1 MHLRAAAR
9 LLPGLCLVLLLCG
22 CATTAGL
29 RPGPDGTP
37 PSGGVTML
45 YPQSPEVVFP
55 AASRCLIS
63 LGLFVVE
70 SNPARGYILAERGLN
85 ATSNGENV
93 GVYIRARGEGSEVTV
108 ITTRK
113 LATNLLARDHT
124 GPMHMQ
130 LGAELGRLGQAA
142 APPAQPYQPP
152 GGRAGQQDPRQPA
165 PAAPPQPQAVPSYD
179 I

>member
-1 MHLRAAAR
+1 MRPRVL
-9 LLPGLCLVLLLCG
+9 GLACCLLLAA
-22 CATTAGL
+22 CASTAGL
-29 RPGPDGTP
+29 RPGPDGNP

-45 YPQSPEVVFP
+45 YPQRPELVFQ
-55 AASRCLIS
+55 AASRSLIS

-130 LGAELGRLGQAA
+130 LGAELGRLSGQPGAQ
-142 APPAQPYQPP
+142 PAQPALPKA
-152 GGRAGQQDPRQPA
+152 GRAGQQEPRQPA
-165 PAAPPQPQAVPSYD
+165 PAAPRQPQAAPGFD